1 MNLVSTTNLSVQVGS
16 RTVLQHVDFQIAR
29 GEIVTIVGP
38 NGSGKT
44 TLLRAIIGALR
55 KYSGEMVKAPNLKI
69 GYVPQR
75 LHIDA
80 TLPMTVARFMNMPR
94 AASQADCKTALVNAG
109 VPDLSN
115 RQMSAL
121 SGGQFQRV
129 LLARAL
135 IGKPDLLILDEAT
148 QGLDQPGSASFYQQI
163 ERLRHTLGCAVLMV
177 SHELHVVMSASDRV
191 ICLNGH
197 VCCHGTPDIVASA
210 PEYRALFGTGTK
222 GTLALYRHRHD
233 HNHDHD
239 HDHQHN
245 HDHNHGHGHNHH
257 HEHDHHHAHHHNHP
271 APEHTENSDNT
282 HRLDVNDQ
290 EDQKNQR
297 NNTNRGR
304 AN

>member
-1 MNLVSTTNLSVQVGS
+1 MNLVSTTNLSVHVGS
-16 RTVLQHVDFQIAR
+16 RHILQHVDFQISR

-44 TLLRAIIGALR
+44 TLLRAIIGAI
-55 KYSGEMVKAPNLKI
+55 KTYSGELFKAPDLKL

-94 AASQADCKTALVNAG
+94 AASRADCKAALVDAG

-115 RQMSAL
+115 RQMSSL

-135 IGKPDLLILDEAT
+135 IGRPDLLILDEAT
-148 QGLDQPGSASFYQQI
+148 QGLDQPGSAAFYQQI
-163 ERLRHTLGCAVLMV
+163 ETLRHTIGCAILMV

-197 VCCHGTPDIVASA
+197 VCCHGTPDIVA
-210 PEYRALFGTGTK
+210 
-222 GTLALYRHRHD
+222 
-233 HNHDHD
+233 
-239 HDHQHN
+239 
-245 HDHNHGHGHNHH
+245 
-257 HEHDHHHAHHHNHP
+257 
-271 APEHTENSDNT
+271 
-282 HRLDVNDQ
+282 
-290 EDQKNQR
+290 
-297 NNTNRGR
+297 
-304 AN
+304 